1 MSGTQLSPL
10 SLSSQIGR
18 LIPAVDAFDRQ
29 QAGNQQAMAKA
40 QEQRL
45 EKARQARLLRERQY
59 QEEIL
64 DDVREHPGS
73 KTNDIAKR
81 CKRDRCF
88 TFRML
93 RQLEAEKKV
102 VQVGSGKIL
111 IWEAI

>member
-1 MSGTQLSPL
+1 MSGTQLFPL
-10 SLSSQIGR
+10 SLSAQISR
-18 LIPAVDAFDRQ
+18 LIPAVDAFERQ
-29 QAGNQQAMAKA
+29 QDGKQQTWSKA

-45 EKARQARLLRERQY
+45 EKIKQARLLRERQY

-102 VQVGSGKIL
+102 VHVGSGKIL
-111 IWEAI
+111 IWEAV